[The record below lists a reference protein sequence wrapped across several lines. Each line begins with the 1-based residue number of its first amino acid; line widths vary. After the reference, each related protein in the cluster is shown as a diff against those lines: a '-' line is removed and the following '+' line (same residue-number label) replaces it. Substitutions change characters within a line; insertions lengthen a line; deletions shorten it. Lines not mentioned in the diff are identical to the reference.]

1 MGVVTAAGARSD
13 PVDGRLQSPTAGV
26 VDVGDSTVM
35 RTCDVTE
42 PRDHC
47 RFRPAA
53 APELELPAAAAE
65 CLGELKVDERALN
78 GVVGE

>member
-1 MGVVTAAGARSD
+1 MGVVTAGARSD
-13 PVDGRLQSPTAGV
+13 VVDGRLLPATTDGGG

-42 PRDHC
+42 PRDDI
-47 RFRPAA
+47 RFRPPA
-53 APELELPAAAAE
+53 APEVEL
-65 CLGELKVDERALN
+65 CLGELKVDERALK